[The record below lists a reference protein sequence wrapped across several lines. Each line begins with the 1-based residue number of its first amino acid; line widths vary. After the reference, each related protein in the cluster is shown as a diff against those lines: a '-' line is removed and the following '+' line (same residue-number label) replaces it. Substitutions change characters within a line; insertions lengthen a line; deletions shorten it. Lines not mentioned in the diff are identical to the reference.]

1 MESVDN
7 LAHRWYQQPTEEL
20 GTLAEQVF
28 HRLRRQIVEGEIPAG
43 TKISEPELSRALG
56 ISRGPL
62 REAIGRLE
70 SGGLLVRRPNVGAR
84 VVELSTD
91 QLLETFLIREALEGL
106 AARLAAEH
114 MPEEEIDQ
122 LRRLLEQHR
131 TQVEQEAGRAYFQKE
146 GDLDFHYRIVQGS
159 RSERL
164 IQLLCDDLYY
174 LVRMY
179 RYQFGMA
186 SPRARRG
193 LQEHIHILDAI
204 AERDAEMAE
213 LLMRRHVRASRRNV
227 ELLLRTESR
236 LTKEPVP
243 SPITSHK
250 RKANDLNDQPR
261 TASAPSRRG

>member
-1 MESVDN
+1 MQSVDN
-7 LAHRWYQQPTEEL
+7 LAYQWHRQPSNET

-43 TKISEPELSRALG
+43 TKISEPELSRSLG

-70 SGGLLVRRPNVGAR
+70 AGGLLVRRANVGAR
-84 VVELSTD
+84 VVELSLE
-91 QLLETFLIREALEGL
+91 QLLEIFLVREALEGL
-106 AARLAAEH
+106 AARLAAER
-114 MPEEEIDQ
+114 MPEAEIEE

-159 RSERL
+159 RNERL
-164 IQLLCDDLYY
+164 IQLLCDDLYH

-193 LQEHIHILDAI
+193 LQEHLHILDAI
-204 AERDAEMAE
+204 ADRDPEMAE
-213 LLMRRHVRASRRNV
+213 TLMRRHVRASRRNV
-227 ELLLRTESR
+227 EYLLRT
-236 LTKEPVP
+236 
-243 SPITSHK
+243 
-250 RKANDLNDQPR
+250 
-261 TASAPSRRG
+261 